1 MKKTYLIISSILFFT
16 QITVYAQSEQ
26 KHRFDIE
33 LQSGYEYNYFKSPTE
48 VRQNG
53 ILFNADSLIA
63 SSSYQDIKADYD
75 YRIKWGANRLRFSAT
90 PFVRYFNEA
99 SDDSYWSF
107 LGSVKYDTKL
117 SRTTKILAELSLK
130 RMNREGL
137 DGAQDVLINPLGYT
151 KYGASTG
158 IEFALLKRNKSTV
171 EGFYNFK
178 NFDAFGVQDLQYNE
192 FGIRI
197 KSVQSFYVGKRKHSY
212 GGTITANKRLYTTFN
227 ASNIDSEGE
236 RDWDYVKASIF
247 YELPFSK
254 EIEIKPSL
262 IYYQRI
268 DNLLDRSGFTQY
280 GPSLAI
286 KYASA
291 KTKVRGKI
299 SYLTR
304 DYKTLQARDNN
315 GLIGEN
321 IQYTYADISISA
333 EHRILKNLYATASLY
348 SRVRNT
354 NFTDIDAR
362 SFRAYRNQYMGVG
375 VRWKF

>member
-1 MKKTYLIISSILFFT
+1 MKKGNLISILTFLISVSIF
-16 QITVYAQSEQ
+16 AQSEQ

-33 LQSGYEYNYFKSPTE
+33 VQGGYEYNYFKSPTE

-53 ILFNADSLIA
+53 VLFNADSLIS

-90 PFVRYFNEA
+90 PFVRYFNE
-99 SDDSYWSF
+99 SPTDSYWSF
-107 LGSVKYDTKL
+107 LGTAKYDTKL

-151 KYGASTG
+151 NYGASG
-158 IEFALLKRNKSTV
+158 GVQFALIENNKSTA
-171 EGFYNFK
+171 EAFYNFK
-178 NFDAFGVQDLQYNE
+178 NFDEFGVQNLQFNE
-192 FGIRI
+192 FGIQL
-197 KSVQSFYVGKRKHSY
+197 KSVQNHYVGKQKHSY
-212 GGTITANKRLYTTFN
+212 GATIIAKKRLYTTFN
-227 ASNIDSEGE
+227 ASNVDSEGE
-236 RDWDYVKASIF
+236 RDWDYLKATLF

-254 EIEIKPSL
+254 HFEIKPSVV
-262 IYYQRI
+262 YYQRI
-268 DNLLDRSGFTQY
+268 DNLLDRSGYTQY
-280 GPSLAI
+280 GPSLSL
-286 KYASA
+286 KYGAK
-291 KTKVRGKI
+291 KTKVRAKI

-321 IQYTYADISISA
+321 IKYTYADFSINA
-333 EHRILKNLYATASLY
+333 EHRILKNVYTTATVY

-362 SFRAYRNQYMGVG
+362 SFRGYRNQYMGIG
-375 VRWKF
+375 LRWQF